1 MTYSKSLF
9 RIRLELF
16 AQFKNGTITPIVE
29 VTSPKSRRLGY
40 EIILE
45 VKVPV
50 FVFIVKLE
58 LIFATHVGNCED
70 SIIFHVRVVLDCFDS
85 KWYHLLKMMHFIDI
99 LMLTPESSWLVNED
113 DIFIFVINH
122 F

>member
-58 LIFATHVGNCED
+58 LIFATHVSNCED